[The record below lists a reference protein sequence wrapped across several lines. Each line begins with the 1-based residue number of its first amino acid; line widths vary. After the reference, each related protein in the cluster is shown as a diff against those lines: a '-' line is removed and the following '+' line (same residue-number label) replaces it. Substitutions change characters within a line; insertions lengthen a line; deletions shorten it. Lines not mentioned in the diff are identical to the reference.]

1 MSFAGINYL
10 GVLLAAIASFLF
22 GGVWYSAF
30 SQRSLADA
38 GEPKKRHA
46 RVAAKRRHAALHCRF
61 RRSAPYGVC
70 PGRSDRA
77 SWSRPSDGA
86 QWNHLGAVRLGR
98 VRDDCA
104 GDQSYGASRLS
115 RTATLV
121 DGAHWLGVLLIQGA
135 VIGWIGV

>member
-38 GEPKKRHA
+38 GEPKTRHA
-46 RVAAKRRHAALHCRF
+46 RVRLNVDTLPFIVAFVALLLM
-61 RRSAPYGVC
+61 AYVL
-70 PGRSDRA
+70 A
-77 SWSRPSDGA
+77 GA
-86 QWNHLGAVRLGR
+86 IGHLGLGQVTVRNGIISALF
-98 VRDDCA
+98 VWA
-104 GDQSYGASRLS
+104 GFVMTALVINHMVHRLS